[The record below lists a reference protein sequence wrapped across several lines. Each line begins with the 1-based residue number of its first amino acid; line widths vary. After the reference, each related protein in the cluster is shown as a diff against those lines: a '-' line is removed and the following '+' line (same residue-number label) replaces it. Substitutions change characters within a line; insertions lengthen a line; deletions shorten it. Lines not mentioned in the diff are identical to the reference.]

1 MRDLVPFLI
10 TAAAL
15 AAVMAGFAWLAA
27 RVRRRGLAGTAV
39 RAALASY
46 DEAFRTTAHESHYE
60 IQAQAE
66 RKVPAPSPDGRWTRQ
81 RPEGPVGERIRRPL
95 SPAPRGLRRVFGR
108 WFGRRARRS

>member
-1 MRDLVPFLI
+1 MRDLVPFLV

-66 RKVPAPSPDGRWTRQ
+66 RKVPAPSPDGRWPRQ
-81 RPEGPVGERIRRPL
+81 HAEGQGRERVRQTPV
-95 SPAPRGLRRVFGR
+95 PAPRGLRRALGR
-108 WFGRRARRS
+108 WLGRRARRP